1 MNLQQVWDLYFN
13 ESAVRSLNPYT
24 YMGTLYQSQRV
35 RSHCSPETQT
45 NRINKSGPYMF
56 AAAENSTALQDT
68 ESFVG
73 QSVTLLSATDK
84 HFAFHNFAPGPR
96 TDFISKLQDF
106 ALRSL
111 DPLGWH
117 SDQGSI
123 FPGTHQDSRSRKNI
137 SEHSDQLLAQN
148 FEAVLAVIAI
158 WAVDTIFAKNQ
169 QEVQKHILRH
179 SQERYRIRDSSLYFS
194 MTKDHE
200 IIPGNMLSKDRG
212 SWNHTR
218 RYTF

>member
-1 MNLQQVWDLYFN
+1 MFAAAQNSTALQDTESFVGQVVATL
-13 ESAVRSLNPYT
+13 SATDKQFTTIDT

-68 ESFVG
+68 ASFVG

-111 DPLGWH
+111 DPLG
-117 SDQGSI
+117 
-123 FPGTHQDSRSRKNI
+123 
-137 SEHSDQLLAQN
+137 
-148 FEAVLAVIAI
+148 
-158 WAVDTIFAKNQ
+158 
-169 QEVQKHILRH
+169 
-179 SQERYRIRDSSLYFS
+179 
-194 MTKDHE
+194 
-200 IIPGNMLSKDRG
+200 
-212 SWNHTR
+212 
-218 RYTF
+218 